1 MYTNYDYTIAG
12 SGCAGLSLLY
22 QILQEP
28 ALANKKILVLDS
40 SNKEENDRS
49 WCFWEKETGPFEG
62 IVSHK
67 WQQLKFI
74 SDDLDLSFSLVD
86 YTYKMI
92 RGIDFYC
99 LVKSV
104 MKKHKNVHFEIATIK
119 DIVSDD
125 NVASVI
131 SSKGIFTSSYVFN
144 STPLFNPKISTSD
157 TLLQHFEGWTVKTKE
172 DYFNPK
178 TATLMDFKLSQAQG
192 TTFMYVL
199 PVSRKEALIEYTLF
213 SSRKLEKKEYK
224 TALQSYITNN
234 LGIKDYEII
243 HSENGSIPMSLKKF
257 KRAADNHARIINIG
271 TAGGDTKSSTGYTF
285 HFIQKSAR
293 IIVDQLISGKSPL
306 IKKTM
311 RSRMFEWY
319 DRTLLDVL
327 LNNKLEGKAVFT
339 AMFQKIPPNKIL
351 EFLNNESRFIDELK
365 IMNSLPIIK
374 FGTSGL
380 KQLIAS

>member
-1 MYTNYDYTIAG
+1 
-12 SGCAGLSLLY
+12 
-22 QILQEP
+22 
-28 ALANKKILVLDS
+28 
-40 SNKEENDRS
+40 
-49 WCFWEKETGPFEG
+49 
-62 IVSHK
+62 
-67 WQQLKFI
+67 
-74 SDDLDLSFSLVD
+74 
-86 YTYKMI
+86 MI

-104 MKKHKNVHFEIATIK
+104 IKKHKNVHFEIATIK
-119 DIVSDD
+119 NITSDN

-131 SSKGIFTSSYVFN
+131 SSKGTFTSSYVFN

-157 TLLQHFEGWTVKTKE
+157 TLLQHFEGWTIKTNE

-178 TATLMDFKLSQAQG
+178 TSTLMNFSLSQAHG

-199 PVSRKEALIEYTLF
+199 PQLRNEALIEYTLF
-213 SSRKLEKKEYK
+213 SSKRLEKKEYK

-243 HSENGSIPMSLKKF
+243 HREAGSIPMSLKKF
-257 KRAADNHARIINIG
+257 KRVADNHARIINIG